1 MNFDRRKAA
10 IADMSPSFA
19 TLVILPVILRDV
31 FMENSND
38 RAASIEATSQ
48 LEEFSHRT
56 LVIFACLGTIPSP
69 MRRPPMRRRRP
80 FLAAVDFAALWINSQ
95 TRDNIGNKGTAHV
108 ITPDP

>member
-38 RAASIEATSQ
+38 RAASIEATLQ
-48 LEEFSHRT
+48 LEEFCT
-56 LVIFACLGTIPSP
+56 EPL
-69 MRRPPMRRRRP
+69 
-80 FLAAVDFAALWINSQ
+80 
-95 TRDNIGNKGTAHV
+95 
-108 ITPDP
+108 

>member
-69 MRRPPMRRRRP
+69 MRRRCP

-108 ITPDP
+108 ITPNP

>member
-19 TLVILPVILRDV
+19 TLVILPVILRNV

-48 LEEFSHRT
+48 LEEFSRQT
-56 LVIFACLGTIPSP
+56 FVISACLGTIPA
-69 MRRPPMRRRRP
+69 RVRRRSP
-80 FLAAVDFAALWINSQ
+80 FLAAVDFAALWISSE
-95 TRDNIGNKGTAHV
+95 KS
-108 ITPDP
+108 

>member
-56 LVIFACLGTIPSP
+56 FVIFACFGTTTS
-69 MRRPPMRRRRP
+69 PMRRRRP

-108 ITPDP
+108 ITSDP

>member
-19 TLVILPVILRDV
+19 TLVILPVILRNV

-48 LEEFSHRT
+48 LEEFCRRT
-56 LVIFACLGTIPSP
+56 FVISPVWARYPPACGDGARSWPLLISP
-69 MRRPPMRRRRP
+69 HCGLAPKRR
-80 FLAAVDFAALWINSQ
+80 
-95 TRDNIGNKGTAHV
+95 
-108 ITPDP
+108 